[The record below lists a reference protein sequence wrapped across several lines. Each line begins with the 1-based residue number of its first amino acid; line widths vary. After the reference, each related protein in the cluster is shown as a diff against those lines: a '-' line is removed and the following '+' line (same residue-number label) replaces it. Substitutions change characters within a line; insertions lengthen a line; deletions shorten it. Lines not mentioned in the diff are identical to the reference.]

1 MDTSVEV
8 VPWPVVLN
16 VFALSILSHR
26 GNVIIETKFFDDD
39 LLVSTSRVRLFY
51 V

>member
-1 MDTSVEV
+1 MDTICRQGTLACGTLFTLLV
-8 VPWPVVLN
+8 
-16 VFALSILSHR
+16 LSHR

-39 LLVSTSRVRLFY
+39 LLVSTSKVRLFY